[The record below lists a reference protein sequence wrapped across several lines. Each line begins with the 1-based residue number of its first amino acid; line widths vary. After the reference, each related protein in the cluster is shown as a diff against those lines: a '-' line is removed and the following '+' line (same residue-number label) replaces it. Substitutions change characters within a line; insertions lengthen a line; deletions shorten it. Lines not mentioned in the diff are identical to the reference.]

1 MKISYDEKI
10 KLKQESLK
18 RKISLFSSYYFEED
32 IEMLCLKLV
41 DIMSQQDHVMFIQ
54 GKLKNWA
61 SAIVYL
67 IARLNYMFDNLIFET
82 LSYSVIDEF
91 FKTKS
96 TFYAQLA
103 NRIDKKLGISDNKD
117 FIIRQGEGDISDLL
131 FMNDEGD
138 ILYGDGVVIRKI
150 C

>member
-1 MKISYDEKI
+1 MKLSYDEKI

-18 RKISLFSSYYFEED
+18 LKISLFSSYYFEED

-41 DIMSQQDHVMFIQ
+41 DIMSQQDHVMFMQ

>member
-1 MKISYDEKI
+1 MKLSYDEKI

-18 RKISLFSSYYFEED
+18 RKISAFSSYYFEKD

-41 DIMSQQDHVMFIQ
+41 DIMSQQDHVMFMQ

-82 LSYSVIDEF
+82 LSYEDIEEF
-91 FKTKS
+91 F
-96 TFYAQLA
+96 
-103 NRIDKKLGISDNKD
+103 
-117 FIIRQGEGDISDLL
+117 
-131 FMNDEGD
+131 
-138 ILYGDGVVIRKI
+138 
-150 C
+150 